1 MKIRTLALQCSTLL
15 TLCVASIAHAQV
27 TVSDPWVRA
36 TTSQQK
42 ATGAFMKLDAAKAA
56 TLLSASSPVAGV
68 VEIHE
73 MVTQDGVMKMRAIP
87 DLPLPAGKTTEL
99 KPGSYH
105 LMLMDLKEPL
115 NAGQK
120 VPVTLVIEAGQQRH
134 EQTIEAEV
142 RPLNSMPAAQLHQ
155 HGKH

>member
-1 MKIRTLALQCSTLL
+1 MKIRTLALHCSTLL
-15 TLCVASIAHAQV
+15 ALSAAHLAHAQV
-27 TVSDPWVRA
+27 TVSEPWVRA

-42 ATGAFMKLDAAKAA
+42 ATGAFMKLDSAKGA

-87 DLPLPAGKTTEL
+87 KLPLPAGKTTEL

-105 LMLMDLKEPL
+105 IMLMDLKEPL
-115 NAGQK
+115 STGRK
-120 VPVTLVIEAGQQRH
+120 VPVTLVIEEGQQRQ

-142 RPLNSMPAAQLHQ
+142 RPLNATPAAHQ